1 MKCHVR
7 TKRCG
12 KKQKDGK
19 YPGQKYG
26 IKLFGVAYVGRTQ
39 KNSIRP
45 GLTDQYMFVEIFLPS
60 LDTKFGMFCA
70 SESEK
75 QSLHCDEAAGG
86 FQLRVASCLH

>member
-12 KKQKDGK
+12 KKKRMENIQGK
-19 YPGQKYG
+19 NTASNCLALP
-26 IKLFGVAYVGRTQ
+26 IRTAH
-39 KNSIRP
+39 KRSPIRP
-45 GLTDQYMFVEIFLPS
+45 ASIDQYMFVEIFGPF

-75 QSLHCDEAAGG
+75 QSLHCDEAAGS